1 MKRLI
6 IGCLGLLTLLA
17 GCAGQGGKGGQD
29 AMSWPLFRGSPK
41 LSGYTT
47 LELPDE
53 VELKW
58 SYKTATRTVS
68 SPIVQSGVTY
78 WCDKMGI
85 IHGVD
90 LTGQEVFRF
99 NMDTNVEATP
109 MIDDSVLYIGRID
122 GYLTA
127 ISLAEQDSLW
137 NFATEGQISASPN
150 VTDFEGKRTVVVG
163 SYDNYLY
170 CVDAETGKE
179 RNRFESGYYINGAVS
194 LWKNHVIF
202 GGCDS
207 WLRIVDCTTGVLKD
221 SILLDAYIPASPASF
236 GQYCYVGDYSG
247 NIYEVELS
255 VDEGFVN
262 MRKLVKSD
270 EENGSFV
277 SVPAVDSKQL
287 YALSGDRYLYAV
299 NRIDGEQAWRYLM
312 KGQTGESSPVV
323 CDDKILVCT
332 KTGIVSILNAQ
343 NGELL
348 WEYDTG
354 EQILGSPA
362 IIQDHFFIL
371 TSRGTLFCFGEKGA

>member
-1 MKRLI
+1 MRRNRHDVFPILQI
-6 IGCLGLLTLLA
+6 RFHIL
-17 GCAGQGGKGGQD
+17 
-29 AMSWPLFRGSPK
+29 
-41 LSGYTT
+41 
-47 LELPDE
+47 
-53 VELKW
+53 V
-58 SYKTATRTVS
+58 RTVEFDHAVGAPDVETPVGGHGKS
-68 SPIVQSGVTY
+68 DGIRRGVGDIAENAAAVVQSQHELCGVIEAVAS
-78 WCDKMGI
+78 GI
-85 IHGVD
+85 ERLPRARGNRAAD
-90 LTGQEVFRF
+90 FKTGQ
-99 NMDTNVEATP
+99 P
-109 MIDDSVLYIGRID
+109 
-122 GYLTA
+122 
-127 ISLAEQDSLW
+127 W
-137 NFATEGQISASPN
+137 N
-150 VTDFEGKRTVVVG
+150 D
-163 SYDNYLY
+163 
-170 CVDAETGKE
+170 
-179 RNRFESGYYINGAVS
+179 
-194 LWKNHVIF
+194 
-202 GGCDS
+202 
-207 WLRIVDCTTGVLKD
+207 VDCVTGVLKD